1 MSAQDPGRPEPHE
14 EERDEVADV
23 LTALRVLSQ
32 KVASPMIRVCL
43 QAAHDDIAH
52 LVGTGAEGEAE

>member
-1 MSAQDPGRPEPHE
+1 MSGQNAARPGPHE
-14 EERDEVADV
+14 EERDEVSEV
-23 LTALRVLSQ
+23 LTALRLLSE

-52 LVGTGAEGEAE
+52 LVGTGAEVEAE